1 MAHFPSKQNLRG
13 SGHPL
18 MSLGRYLSCRRVA
31 RRWQIVLAGVWVAG
45 LIAVDR
51 GGYLLD
57 QGDDWGRYEGKAF
70 HVTRVIDGDT
80 LEIAVPDGAQPVT
93 RVRFWGIDTP
103 ELAKRD
109 THRPAEPFADE
120 AAAYVR
126 GLCRGQKV
134 RLSLEPHRLRGRY
147 GRLLAFVAL
156 PDGTVL
162 NEQLLAVG
170 LARAD
175 GRFSHRWMGRY
186 ELIQQRAQNEA
197 LGLWKSR
204 AVEPTPLREAS
215 MR

>member
-1 MAHFPSKQNLRG
+1 M
-13 SGHPL
+13 
-18 MSLGRYLSCRRVA
+18 
-31 RRWQIVLAGVWVAG
+31 AGVVLAG
-45 LIAVDR
+45 LIAADR

-57 QGDDWGRYEGKAF
+57 QGDDWGRYEGKTF

-103 ELAKRD
+103 ELAKRGTD
-109 THRPAEPFADE
+109 RPAEPFADE

-134 RLSLEPHRLRGRY
+134 RLSLEAHCLRGRY
-147 GRLLAFVAL
+147 GRLLAFVSL

-170 LARAD
+170 LARAE
-175 GRFSHRWMGRY
+175 GRFSHRWMQRFKRI
-186 ELIQQRAQNEA
+186 EQRAQDEA
-197 LGLWKSR
+197 LGLWARRFAGKG
-204 AVEPTPLREAS
+204 E
-215 MR
+215 